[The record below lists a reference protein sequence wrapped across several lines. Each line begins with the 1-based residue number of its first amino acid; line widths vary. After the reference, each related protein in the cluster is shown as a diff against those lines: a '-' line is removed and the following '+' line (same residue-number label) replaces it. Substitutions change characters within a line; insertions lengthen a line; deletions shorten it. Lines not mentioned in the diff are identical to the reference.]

1 MVYKSIID
9 MIGNTP
15 ILKLQ
20 TADDMA
26 TVYVKLE
33 GHNPSG
39 SVKDRAAIG
48 MIEAAEASG
57 ALVPESVIVEP
68 TSGNT
73 GIALAMIGR
82 MKGYHVI
89 IVMPDTMSVERRKIM
104 QSLGAELILTDGAG
118 GMKAAIAKAN
128 ELVAAHDNYFMP
140 SQFDNPA
147 NPDYHYKSTG
157 PEIISDVPDLD
168 AFVAGVGTGGT
179 ITGVGRKL
187 KEHNSA
193 VQVIAVEPS
202 TSAVLEGDAP
212 GKHRIQG
219 IGAGFIPGNYDADVI
234 DQVIAV
240 SDEEAFAAARQA
252 NKEFGLFLGISSG
265 ANIAVAMQVARTL
278 GPGKKVVTVAPD
290 GGEKYLS
297 TDLYKDE

>member
-15 ILKLQ
+15 MLELQ
-20 TADDMA
+20 TDDDMA

-33 GHNPSG
+33 GYNPSG

-57 ALVPESVIVEP
+57 ALAPGSVIVEP

-82 MKGYHVI
+82 MKGYRVI
-89 IVMPDTMSVERRKIM
+89 IVMPETMSVERRKIM

-128 ELVAAHDNYFMP
+128 ELVAANDNYFMP

-157 PEIISDVPDLD
+157 PEIISDVPDVD

-219 IGAGFIPGNYDADVI
+219 IGAGFIPANYDADVI
-234 DQVIAV
+234 DQVISV
-240 SDEEAFAAARQA
+240 SDEDAFAAARQA
-252 NKEFGLFLGISSG
+252 NKDFGLFLGISSG
-265 ANIAVAMQVARTL
+265 ANIAVAMQIARTL